1 MTTCLKNLLANAI
14 ASYGWLGSIC
24 FLVQGL
30 NFDRIE
36 ALVELLVEALVGLPH
51 DQLLAMMPQAM
62 RSAPRLLP
70 IVGKT
75 LNTADDGIDV
85 KTVAALKAIISGTV

>member
-1 MTTCLKNLLANAI
+1 MRTCRKNLLANAI

-36 ALVELLVEALVGLPH
+36 ALVEALVELLVEALVGLLH

-70 IVGKT
+70 QG
-75 LNTADDGIDV
+75 
-85 KTVAALKAIISGTV
+85 